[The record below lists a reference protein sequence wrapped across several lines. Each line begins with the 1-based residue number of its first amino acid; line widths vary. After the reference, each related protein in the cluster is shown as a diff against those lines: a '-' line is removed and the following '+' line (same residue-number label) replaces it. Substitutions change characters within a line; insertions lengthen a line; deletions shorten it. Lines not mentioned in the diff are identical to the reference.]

1 MFAGPVVL
9 FVPLFSVWFVPFA
22 ASTMFMKT
30 SGQQV
35 QAGGSESM
43 AYGHMVAIAVAKG
56 VHFIGLARGLGWV
69 AIASCRSLWKRDRGM
84 SGRIQGAMAAIAT
97 WLG

>member
-1 MFAGPVVL
+1 MFAGRVAL

-43 AYGHMVAIAVAKG
+43 AYGHLIAIAVVKG
-56 VHFIGLARGLGWV
+56 VHFIGLAGGLGWV
-69 AIASCRSLWKRDRGM
+69 AMASCRPL
-84 SGRIQGAMAAIAT
+84 
-97 WLG
+97 